1 MAPKNWTLE
10 GKNRKLGIMAKNEL
24 LYPKNG
30 GGGGDY
36 LAMDFK

>member
-24 LYPKNG
+24 LYPKNVG
-30 GGGGDY
+30 
-36 LAMDFK
+36 AQVTMDFT